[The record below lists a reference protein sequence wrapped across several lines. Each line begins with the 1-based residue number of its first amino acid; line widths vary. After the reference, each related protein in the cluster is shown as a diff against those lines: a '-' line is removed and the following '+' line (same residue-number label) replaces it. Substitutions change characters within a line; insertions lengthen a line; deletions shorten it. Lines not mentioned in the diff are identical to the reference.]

1 MHRRFKFNIH
11 PAKFE
16 EWGGAV
22 AKEGAACPACLCVF
36 VLAEKYLGIDK
47 AFLWMGKW
55 GL

>member
-22 AKEGAACPACLCVF
+22 AKEGAACLRVLPVCVC

-47 AFLWMGKW
+47 SIFVNG
-55 GL
+55 

>member
-22 AKEGAACPACLCVF
+22 AKEGAACPSCLCVF

-47 AFLWMGKW
+47 SIFVNG
-55 GL
+55 